1 MAIILNST
9 VLEESSQFAECCCY
23 KQKKTSHQVLSFFAI
38 TEVNTDICRGGKNS
52 LLTKGP
58 VNKRHSCQLLIT
70 TSHIYRAIVII
81 ETLEH

>member
-38 TEVNTDICRGGKNS
+38 AEVNTDICRGEKTTCS
-52 LLTKGP
+52 CGP